1 MMKRRLFLFMV
12 IFLLGISLVLA
23 GCSFGSGESGSEG
36 NPSGTGSYDVEM
48 TYYLVASTA
57 TSFYLKPMQTT
68 VHFKGDPTLEDK
80 VKVALSLLASKTLNT
95 DDGVVPLPADTKVLG
110 VKIEGDKK
118 TAEVNFSEEILRNP
132 GFGAEGEML
141 ALCAIPLS
149 AKQFGIESVYV
160 LINGQKPSEE
170 NGYIDFWGH
179 VGLYDQPLTASGCED
194 AVRK

>member
-1 MMKRRLFLFMV
+1 MKKSLFLSVF
-12 IFLLGISLVLA
+12 IILLGVLLVLA
-23 GCSFGSGESGSEG
+23 GCSLIFDDTTSHGGGW
-36 NPSGTGSYDVEM
+36 GSYDVEM

-95 DDGVVPLPADTKVLG
+95 DDGVVPLPEDTNVLG
-110 VKIEGDKK
+110 VKIDGDKK